1 MKKTKEEA
9 LLTKKIIVSKA
20 VKLFKQKGFIATTLE
35 EIAVEANVTRGAIYW
50 HFKDKLDIV
59 DELINKERENMTHML
74 TSIFEEG
81 ISPYSKIQ
89 KAVDHIVKHF
99 FGSESFRDF
108 IDITW
113 FKIEYS
119 QLSRLK
125 ESKAEMTD
133 YFINTIEALAKDAQ
147 TMGEIKKELDAF
159 HIAITIT
166 NMINGMYRLYFIMPG
181 RGSTEKEAMDAFT
194 TYLNLIKTNFK

>member
-1 MKKTKEEA
+1 MRKTKEEA

-74 TSIFEEG
+74 TSIFEEE

-99 FGSESFRDF
+99 LEVNPFV
-108 IDITW
+108 ILLT
-113 FKIEYS
+113 
-119 QLSRLK
+119 
-125 ESKAEMTD
+125 
-133 YFINTIEALAKDAQ
+133 
-147 TMGEIKKELDAF
+147 
-159 HIAITIT
+159 
-166 NMINGMYRLYFIMPG
+166 
-181 RGSTEKEAMDAFT
+181 
-194 TYLNLIKTNFK
+194 

>member
-1 MKKTKEEA
+1 
-9 LLTKKIIVSKA
+9 
-20 VKLFKQKGFIATTLE
+20 
-35 EIAVEANVTRGAIYW
+35 
-50 HFKDKLDIV
+50 
-59 DELINKERENMTHML
+59 
-74 TSIFEEG
+74 
-81 ISPYSKIQ
+81 
-89 KAVDHIVKHF
+89 
-99 FGSESFRDF
+99 
-108 IDITW
+108 
-113 FKIEYS
+113 
-119 QLSRLK
+119 
-125 ESKAEMTD
+125 MTD

>member
-1 MKKTKEEA
+1 MRKTKEEA

>member
-1 MKKTKEEA
+1 MRKTKEEA

-74 TSIFEEG
+74 TSIFEEE

>member
-9 LLTKKIIVSKA
+9 LLTKKLIVDKA
-20 VKLFKQKGFIATTLE
+20 IKLFKQKGFISTTLD
-35 EIAVEANVTRGAIYW
+35 EIANEANVTRGAIYW

-59 DELINKERENMTHML
+59 DELINDERENMTQML
-74 TSIFEEG
+74 AALFEEK
-81 ISPYSKIQ
+81 ISSYTKIQ
-89 KAVDHIVKHF
+89 KAIEHIVKNF
-99 FGSESFRDF
+99 FENESFRDF

-125 ESKAEMTD
+125 TSKTEMTD
-133 YFINTIEALAKDAQ
+133 YFINKIEALVSEAQ
-147 TMGEIKKELDAF
+147 SIGEIKKELNAF
-159 HIAITIT
+159 HIAITLT

-181 RGSTEKEAMDAFT
+181 RGSTKKEAMDSFT
-194 TYLNLIKTNFK
+194 TYLNLIKQIRT